1 MPFFSPNQYVIEGFQ
16 TSCSFDYIDQSTFT
30 RVMVITS
37 NIFGFCVP
45 ITIIITCYILIFF
58 YLKKNSK
65 SIYLNKHRRQTGFLD
80 NESSLKNSGDLLPN
94 SMINFKTTRSKSV
107 IGKSLSLNDALNDI
121 SSLNRQPSLK
131 RVNSYIG
138 QTYHH
143 TAVVNKNI
151 SAFIRRS
158 SRFFRKKNFN
168 EEWQITHNSIF
179 IISLFCLTWLP
190 YSILSLVGHFSALNE
205 KYITPKM
212 TLFPVLCAKLSSIL
226 NAVLYMNGN
235 KNFKRKFK
243 KLLKSLFKRKTVC
256 KNSNHNY
263 S

>member
-1 MPFFSPNQYVIEGFQ
+1 MPFFSPNQYVVEGFQ

-30 RVMVITS
+30 RVMVITA

-80 NESSLKNSGDLLPN
+80 NEISFKNSSELLPN
-94 SMINFKTTRSKSV
+94 STINFKRTRSKSM
-107 IGKSLSLNDALNDI
+107 IGKSLSFNDALNEI

-131 RVNSYIG
+131 RVNSYLG
-138 QTYHH
+138 QTYHY
-143 TAVVNKNI
+143 TTIVNNNI
-151 SAFIRRS
+151 STFIRRS
-158 SRFFRKKNFN
+158 SRFFRKNNLN
-168 EEWQITHNSIF
+168 EEWQITNNSIF

-190 YSILSLVGHFSALNE
+190 YSILSLVGHFSASHE

-226 NAVLYMNGN
+226 NAVLYMYGN
-235 KNFKRKFK
+235 KSFKRKFN
-243 KLLKSLFKRKTVC
+243 KLLKSYFKRKT
-256 KNSNHNY
+256 KSDSNNY